1 MSSSGDR
8 PAPVEVAAAGLGSL
22 ASSLAFS
29 LVDPPSAGLIRWM
42 TFATAVNRETRWSD
56 DFLDTRRHAR
66 E

>member
-1 MSSSGDR
+1 MSRSGDR

-22 ASSLAFS
+22 ALS

-56 DFLDTRRHAR
+56 DFLDTRRHDR